1 MFSINKTILQGH
13 VGKLPELHK
22 TNSGRAAVTLSIATN
37 ESWTDK
43 NTGEHKT
50 RTDWHRVVFFGRLA
64 EIVADYV
71 KSGDVLYVEGQQ
83 RTREYE
89 DSSQVKRI
97 VTEVIAREFKMW
109 SKNRKAEREDLPA
122 AQGSASVDDA
132 ADLSDEVPL

>member
-1 MFSINKTILQGH
+1 LQGH

-22 TNSGRAAVTLSIATN
+22 SNSGRSAVTLSIATN
-37 ESWTDK
+37 ESWNDK

-64 EIVADYV
+64 EIVAEYV

-89 DSSQVKRI
+89 DSSQIKRI
-97 VTEVIAREFKMW
+97 VTEVIAKEFKMW
-109 SKNRKAEREDLPA
+109 SKNKKSERDDLPA
-122 AQGSASVDDA
+122 AQGTASADA
-132 ADLSDEVPL
+132 ADLSDDVPL